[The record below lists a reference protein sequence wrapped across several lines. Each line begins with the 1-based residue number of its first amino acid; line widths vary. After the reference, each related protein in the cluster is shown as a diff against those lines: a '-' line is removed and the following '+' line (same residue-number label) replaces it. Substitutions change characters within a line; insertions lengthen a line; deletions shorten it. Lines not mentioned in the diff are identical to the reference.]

1 MIHSILTIKY
11 YGMQENEFFVK
22 TTSLPL
28 IYPVSIKFSKSFFLE
43 ISIVSVSCLVSIFL
57 KSTSLLTYSM
67 IFLVLN
73 MMGCRE
79 TKFPSDYAVSH
90 MICGILLIKYHG
102 MYGNKISL
110 RLPHYVHGPY
120 NS

>member
-1 MIHSILTIKY
+1 
-11 YGMQENEFFVK
+11 
-22 TTSLPL
+22 
-28 IYPVSIKFSKSFFLE
+28 
-43 ISIVSVSCLVSIFL
+43 
-57 KSTSLLTYSM
+57 
-67 IFLVLN
+67 